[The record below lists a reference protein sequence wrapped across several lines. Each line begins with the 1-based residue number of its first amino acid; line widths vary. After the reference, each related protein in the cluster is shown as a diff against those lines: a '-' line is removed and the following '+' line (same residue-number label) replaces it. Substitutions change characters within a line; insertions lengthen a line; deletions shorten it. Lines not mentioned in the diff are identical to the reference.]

1 MIDRRIADDAC
12 RLVAGDRQDTY
23 GNPVDNMYRLAQLWG
38 GYLGINL
45 TAGDAARMMML
56 LKVIR
61 SKGEYH
67 RDNYVD
73 AVGYLLISEA
83 CDGDH

>member
-12 RLVAGDRQDTY
+12 RLVAGDRQKTY
-23 GNPVDNMYRLAQLWG
+23 GHPVDNMYRLALLWG
-38 GYLGINL
+38 GYLGIHL
-45 TAGDAARMMML
+45 TAGDASRMMML

-83 CDGDH
+83 CDGDQ